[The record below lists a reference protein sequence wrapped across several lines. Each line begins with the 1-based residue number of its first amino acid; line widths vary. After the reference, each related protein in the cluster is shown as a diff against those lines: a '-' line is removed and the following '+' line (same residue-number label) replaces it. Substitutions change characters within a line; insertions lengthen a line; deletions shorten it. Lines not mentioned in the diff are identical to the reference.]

1 MGCGSSV
8 ATNVGETGRSRLVI
22 QNHDCNI
29 PALLQDCSVNL
40 LAQFAEA
47 AEWKKFEASS
57 YIINGPNSKCP
68 MFFISHGEVSVHE
81 TGRQTKNLSD
91 GDHFAETS
99 MLLNEEG
106 YTIAIANTDC
116 EILELKR
123 DSFFTLLESWNKLAS
138 LMFSHMDD
146 RDQKHILEQVQEKQA
161 KVEGNG
167 GRSSVRPNLQRKST
181 KLMLDEIVSKMAG
194 AQSDRGLDRF
204 IELVHDSMLEAE
216 GKKDSKMLRVKVAKD
231 NARPG
236 LLVFLNLDAYRDT
249 ESCRF
254 PGDDGPGILMEDHV
268 GDR

>member
-146 RDQKHILEQVQEKQA
+146 RDQKHILEQVQEKQVFVGLDFLALSKHSQA

-194 AQSDRGLDRF
+194 AQSDRAASTLMRDGQ
-204 IELVHDSMLEAE
+204 LVHDSMLEAE

-231 NARPG
+231 NAR
-236 LLVFLNLDAYRDT
+236 
-249 ESCRF
+249 
-254 PGDDGPGILMEDHV
+254 
-268 GDR
+268 